1 LKDLIITASPFKG
14 WTVKML
20 FDSANARIGGCP
32 SSYSLSEFNHA
43 VESIN
48 GNYIDCNVTGN
59 YLVCPMTASGNRLN
73 ANCGNSNT
81 GSINVTP
88 TNGLPPYSYQ
98 WSNGATTQNI
108 ASLGAGTY
116 TVTIKDFS
124 SANGF
129 TAPVVLSF
137 TVTQPDPLIVNIDY
151 NPILCNG
158 QSTAVNVAG
167 FGGTGTI
174 SGTGLFNLNAGTY
187 TYTITDANGCNAAST
202 FTIPEPTALVTSS
215 SATPIAC
222 NGGNSTVTINANG
235 GTLPYAGTGNYTVN
249 AGNYSYNVT
258 DANGCTS
265 TQAVG
270 VTQPSLL
277 SATAA
282 GAPIACY
289 GGNTVVTVNA
299 NGGTAPYT
307 GTGNFTEVSGNYS
320 YNVVDFNGCTT
331 IATLNVAQPSALQA
345 TGNTTSILCNGGTN
359 GSITLTVSGGTAP
372 YSYLWSNGAITK
384 DISGVSGGAYNVTIT
399 DASGCTTL
407 SSFTITQPS
416 TLSATSSSTN
426 ISCFGGAN
434 GTASISANGGTTPY
448 TYSWNVSGSGSS
460 LAGLTAGNYSVNVT
474 DANGCTTSATYTLTQ
489 PTALAVHITKVNV
502 FCNGGHNGRAT
513 ATPSGGTAPY
523 TYLWSTGATTAMIT
537 GRPQGN
543 YTVTVTDANGCS
555 KSGIICITQPARI
568 SITPSTTNVSCFGGS
583 NGTASAVVSGGTP
596 AYTYLWS
603 TGGNT
608 NSISGLSNGS
618 YTLTVTD
625 AKSCT
630 STKTVSISQPTALSI
645 SITSTNVSCNGGSNG
660 SASASLSGGTAPYT
674 YAWNNSNSTANNNTL
689 SAGTYSLTVTDANG
703 CTNTTTVTISEPTT
717 LSASTSMTEVS
728 CNGGNNGTASVTATS
743 GTAPYSYLWSNGNGT
758 SSITNLLAGTY
769 NVTVTDANGCTISI
783 SAIVT
788 EPTSLT
794 ATTSTTNVLCNGG
807 TTNNGIYFYEDFDDC
822 NLSNF
827 TYSGGSIGIT
837 NSSYQGSCAASMTHF
852 AGQQPNNFYPT
863 GLDFDYGT
871 YKVMARAT
879 AFISD
884 NYMYLF
890 QGSNLTGGLT
900 IASLPNNTDNP
911 GFYVNGLGINY
922 GTTNSN
928 VTQGQWYEMKVEVF
942 PSIINVYIDGS
953 LRFSTTTF
961 TTPTSGKFK
970 LGVAFSGTYDNME
983 FIPYGNSN
991 NLGSIYISASGG
1003 TVPYSGTGSFS
1014 VTAGTYSYIVT
1025 DANGCSASTSAT
1037 VTEPTLLTASTNVT
1051 NVLCNGGNG
1060 SVQVS
1065 ANGGTAPYTGTG
1077 SYTVTAG
1084 TYNYT
1089 VTDANGCS
1097 ALTSATVTEPTA
1109 LTASTNQTNV
1119 SCYGGNNG
1127 SASVYATGGTAP
1139 YTYSWSNTDNTSTT
1153 NNLSAGTYS
1162 VNVTDANGCTY
1173 STSATITEPTLLTS
1187 SATSNDVT
1195 CYGGNDGF
1203 ANVTANGGTAPY
1215 TYEWNTGDLTASI
1228 SNITAGTYTAT
1239 VTDANG
1245 CTATSSV
1252 TINQGPQLVITSS
1265 ITKPLCNGGSE
1276 GSATV
1281 AVNGG
1286 TAPFTYSWTS
1296 NPSTTNAISNV
1307 AAGTYT
1313 VNVTDANGCIGSSNV
1328 QVTEPAPITVV
1339 FTPTPVT
1346 CHGGNDGSAI
1356 ATASGGTAP
1365 YTYRWACGIN
1375 GPDLTGRTAGLYT
1388 LVVTDANGCTGTFS
1402 TTITEPNP
1410 ITLIVNQINVSCK
1423 NGSNGAINIT
1433 STNGGTGSYSY
1444 LWSTGSTSTM
1454 ISGIP
1459 VGNYTV
1465 TVTDAKGCTYQAYYT
1480 ISQPL
1485 ALSAYFTK
1493 VNVKCNGGA
1502 NGSAR
1507 VFANGG
1513 TAPYTYLW
1521 STGATTVNI
1530 TGRTAG
1536 LYSVTITDANGCTL
1550 FKRVTITQP
1559 APIVISNT
1567 VTNVSCNGYADG
1579 AIATTVTGGCV
1590 PYTYLWSN
1598 AATSASI
1605 SNLTAGSYTITVQD
1619 KNLCTATKTV
1629 TVSQPTQLNAS
1640 VTSTNVSCN
1649 GGNDGSAVVIATGG
1663 TAPYSYSW
1671 NNGCGITSNNNLA
1684 AGTYSVTITDA
1695 NGCTT
1700 TTNVTITEPSELAAT
1715 TNNTDVLCNGG
1726 NNGSA
1731 SVNVTG
1737 GTAPYTYSWSNGNQ
1751 TSTSNNLTAGTYQV
1765 TITDANGCTLSKSVN
1780 VGQPT
1785 ALTAS
1790 VSSTNVSCN
1799 GGNNGSATVTAVGG
1813 TAPYSYNWSN
1823 VCATTSNN
1831 NLTAGTYTVVVS
1843 DANGCSYTTSVTIT
1857 EPAVLTL
1864 TTSSTNVLCNGG
1876 SDGSASVTANGGTA
1890 PYTYA
1895 WSNQSGT
1902 ANASNLSAGSY
1913 SVVVTDANNCS
1924 ATASVTITQP
1934 TSLTLSFTTANVTCN
1949 GGNNGSA
1956 TANVNGGTAP
1966 YSYAWSNGSSTAT
1979 INNLIAGTY
1988 SVTITDANGC
1998 SIISNNPISNTIL
2011 ERYSN
2016 YEYKFAPAPS
2026 GWNTTTGGWSTGD
2039 APFGNV
2045 TAGSQAAAQ
2054 YNSLFNYNTYWP
2066 ADVADGM
2073 DLFVRRTIDLS
2084 DYDLNSINWFLGVDN
2099 GYALYIN
2106 GHCVSSGNAEGYT
2119 FEWEYSGIVPSQ
2131 YLVQGNNL
2139 VAVALEDHG
2148 VLTAFDM
2155 KITGTPNATSS
2166 NSVVITEPTLLTATT
2181 TTTNVL
2187 CNGGNGTVNVNA
2199 NGGTAPYSG
2208 TGSFTVAAGTYSYTV
2223 TDANG
2228 CTATTTAIVTA
2239 PAALTISMS
2248 NTNVSCNSGA
2258 NGTATA
2264 TVNGGVAPYTYVW
2277 SNSALTSTVT
2287 GLTAGTYSVVAT
2299 DANGCTITSS
2309 VTITQPTALQQNTT
2323 STNVTC
2329 NGGDNGTGTI
2339 TVTGG
2344 TSPYTYLWSNGN
2356 TNAFANGL
2364 PAGSYSVTATDANGC
2379 TIIGR
2384 ATITQPAAIAITIN
2398 RTTITCFGGSNG
2410 SASASVTGGVAP
2422 YTYQWSSSE
2431 TTSSISNKTAG
2442 NYTVTVTDANGCTM
2456 SKIVCIIQNAQI
2468 TANAAINHVTCN
2480 AGTNG
2485 SAVLTTSGGTAPYT
2499 YAWVGGGAGNS
2510 ITNKPAGIYNV
2521 LITDVNGCTNYKCV
2535 IITQPTA
2542 IGLTTTKTNAIN
2554 GTSATGTATVSATGG
2569 TGAYTY
2575 LWSSGEI
2582 TTSISN
2588 KLPGTYTVTVTD
2600 ANGCT
2605 ATATVTISTNGS
2617 ISLTT
2622 SQVNLTCNGGT
2633 NGSCSVSATGGNGT
2647 YTYLWSTG
2655 ATTSSISNRAAGT
2668 YTVTVTDGTG
2678 TNNATTVTLT
2688 QPAAVTV
2695 NGTKT
2700 NITCNGGTNGGV
2712 VTTVNGGSGSYT
2724 YLWSDLSTA
2733 STISNKSAGCYTVTV
2748 TDQNGCT
2755 GSKAFI
2761 LTQPAP
2767 IVINIT
2773 TTTTSIGNCSG
2784 TATAT
2789 VSGGFVSPLTYLWS
2803 TSSTTNVASG
2813 LCANA
2818 TATVTV
2824 TDGNGCSKSRTSS
2837 LINCGTSTSRTNGS
2851 TLTISEVFPVP
2862 CNDQLSVVLNGESN
2876 DEFVVTIMDIEGRI
2890 LTQQTHVLGST
2901 KDILSIN
2908 TMNLASQVAIISIE
2922 KGGEKATSR
2931 IIIQH

>member
-1 LKDLIITASPFKG
+1 MKTLTKFLTVIFVLCLSLSGIAQPYTSCPGYRTQTQTQWSCTNSASASYSVLTNYLTSNNFAAVFPTGLTIGCNNTLKLTSAKAVKDFLPQTSGLSQLPSGVSINPGRTGTISSSCASWQSNRFAGHLVALALNLQYDQYYPNWAPASGNLKDLIITAPPFKG

-32 SSYSLSEFNHA
+32 SSYSLSEFNNA

-48 GNYIDCNVTGN
+48 ANYIDCNVTGN
-59 YLVCPMTASGNRLN
+59 YLVCPITASGNRLN

-124 SANGF
+124 SANNF

-215 SATPIAC
+215 SSTPIAC

-282 GAPIACY
+282 GAPIACF

-320 YNVVDFNGCTT
+320 YNVVDFNGCTS

-345 TGNTTSILCNGGTN
+345 TGNATSILCNGGTN
-359 GSITLTVSGGTAP
+359 GSVTLTVSGGTAP
-372 YSYLWSNGAITK
+372 YSYLWSNGAVTK
-384 DISGVSGGAYNVTIT
+384 DISGVSAGTYNVTIT
-399 DASGCTTL
+399 DASGCTTS

-416 TLSATSSSTN
+416 TLSSTSSSTN

-434 GTASISANGGTTPY
+434 GTASISVNGGTTPY

-460 LAGLTAGNYSVNVT
+460 LAGLTAGNYSVNVA

-568 SITPSTTNVSCFGGS
+568 SITPSTTNVSCFGGN

-630 STKTVSISQPTALSI
+630 STKTISISQPTALSI
-645 SITSTNVSCNGGSNG
+645 SITSTNVSCNGGNNG
-660 SASASLSGGTAPYT
+660 SASASVNGGTAPYT
-674 YAWNNSNSTANNNTL
+674 YAWNNSNNTANNNNL

-703 CTNTTTVTISEPTT
+703 CTNTTTVTISEPTA

-728 CNGGNNGTASVTATS
+728 CNGGNNGTASATATD

-758 SSITNLLAGTY
+758 SSTTNLLAGTY

-807 TTNNGIYFYEDFDDC
+807 NGTVDV
-822 NLSNF
+822 
-827 TYSGGSIGIT
+827 
-837 NSSYQGSCAASMTHF
+837 AA
-852 AGQQPNNFYPT
+852 
-863 GLDFDYGT
+863 
-871 YKVMARAT
+871 
-879 AFISD
+879 
-884 NYMYLF
+884 
-890 QGSNLTGGLT
+890 
-900 IASLPNNTDNP
+900 
-911 GFYVNGLGINY
+911 NG
-922 GTTNSN
+922 GTT
-928 VTQGQWYEMKVEVF
+928 
-942 PSIINVYIDGS
+942 
-953 LRFSTTTF
+953 
-961 TTPTSGKFK
+961 
-970 LGVAFSGTYDNME
+970 
-983 FIPYGNSN
+983 
-991 NLGSIYISASGG
+991 
-1003 TVPYSGTGSFS
+1003 PYSGTGSFS
-1014 VTAGTYSYIVT
+1014 VTAGTYSYTVT

-1065 ANGGTAPYTGTG
+1065 ANGGTSPYSGTG
-1077 SYTVTAG
+1077 SYSVTAG

-1097 ALTSATVTEPTA
+1097 ALTSATVTEPSVLSAT
-1109 LTASTNQTNV
+1109 TIQTNV
-1119 SCYGGNNG
+1119 SCNGGNNG

-1173 STSATITEPTLLTS
+1173 STSATITEPALLTS

-1195 CYGGNDGF
+1195 CYGGNDGY

-1265 ITKPLCNGGSE
+1265 ITEPLCNGGTE

-1286 TAPFTYSWTS
+1286 TAPFAYSWTS
-1296 NPSTTNAISNV
+1296 NPSTTNTISNV
-1307 AAGTYT
+1307 AAGTYI

-1459 VGNYTV
+1459 AGNYTV

-1605 SNLTAGSYTITVQD
+1605 SNLTAGSYTLTVQD

-1649 GGNDGSAVVIATGG
+1649 GGNDGSAVVTATGG

-1737 GTAPYTYSWSNGNQ
+1737 GTAPYTYSWSNGSQ
-1751 TSTSNNLTAGTYQV
+1751 TSTSNNLTAGTYHV
-1765 TITDANGCTLSKSVN
+1765 TVTDANGCTISKCVIIEE
-1780 VGQPT
+1780 PT
-1785 ALTAS
+1785 ALSAS
-1790 VSSTNVSCN
+1790 ISSTNVLCN

-1876 SDGSASVTANGGTA
+1876 SDGTASVTANGGTA

-2208 TGSFTVAAGTYSYTV
+2208 TGSFTVAAGTYNYTV

-2228 CTATTTAIVTA
+2228 CTATTTATVTE
-2239 PAALTISMS
+2239 PASLIISMS

-2277 SNSALTSTVT
+2277 SNSALTSTAT

-2299 DANGCTITSS
+2299 DANGCTINGS

-2356 TNAFANGL
+2356 TNAYANGL
-2364 PAGSYSVTATDANGC
+2364 AAGSYSVTATDANGC
-2379 TIIGR
+2379 TILGR
-2384 ATITQPAAIAITIN
+2384 ATITQPTAIAVTISK
-2398 RTTITCFGGSNG
+2398 TTITCFGGSNG

-2422 YTYQWSSSE
+2422 YSYQWSSGE
-2431 TTSSISNKTAG
+2431 VISSISNKTAG

-2575 LWSSGEI
+2575 LWSSGET

-2668 YTVTVTDGTG
+2668 YTVTVTDGSG
-2678 TNNATTVTLT
+2678 TNNSTTVTLT

-2712 VTTVNGGSGSYT
+2712 VTTVSGGSGSYT

-2733 STISNKSAGCYTVTV
+2733 STISNKSAGCYTLTV

-2837 LINCGTSTSRTNGS
+2837 LINCGNSTSRTNGS

-2862 CNDQLSVVLNGESN
+2862 CNDQLSVVLIGESN

-2890 LTQQTHVLGST
+2890 LTQQTHVLGSN